1 MRIVFK
7 VVFLIAC
14 LLPSCMMMA
23 QVVSSVETAC
33 KVADRVLQDVRFY
46 YNLKLAGE
54 KDYWVVETVDFSR
67 NFCQKG
73 TAYAMSTIVADVD
86 KTVKLS
92 LVNYG
97 ACQIILNGK
106 TVWNNPGMSERDFRY
121 IERDFILKGEVDLHL
136 NKGINKILIKS
147 LAPQSGKWK
156 VHLRPHGFKFT
167 LTGLKEVE
175 KSLSDVSKWLII
187 GTFPE
192 DDFRKN
198 TVIENEFVT
207 GKMYK
212 GYAGEW
218 ISWMI
223 PRLDIVAANAEIHQ
237 PWGEGYT
244 AFNYHAAGLAM
255 AMEMLGNY
263 TGLDAYSGYCR
274 TYCDFFIEK
283 RKYMAYQKYVV
294 NAFNA
299 WDHKLVEG
307 YLLDYTSAPLLPYA
321 EVLLNTE
328 PEKRKPEY
336 IALFNEMQDYLDHVQ
351 TRTPEGNFNRINP
364 VKHTV
369 WVDDMYM
376 SLLFLVQSSRLTN
389 DKEMKMKRLTEAAE
403 MVFAFNKY
411 VYHPEFGLYQHA
423 QFTDKPAKLPFWSRG
438 NGWALWAVT
447 NILSELPKNHPL
459 YKKLLKHYRE
469 HVEGITTWQDKSG
482 LWHNLLNVPESYL
495 ETSGTA
501 IFTLCIA
508 RGIMNGWLNGKKYTP
523 IVEKGWAGIETMID
537 EQYQVHGITVG
548 TNGTTDINYYLERPT
563 ALNDCHGLFPVIIAA
578 IQVDKL
584 RSMNK

>member
-1 MRIVFK
+1 MMRIVFRM
-7 VVFLIAC
+7 VSLIIC
-14 LLPSCMMMA
+14 FLPSIVMA
-23 QVVSSVETAC
+23 GNSPIETAC
-33 KVADRVLQDVRFY
+33 KVADKVLQDVRFY

-54 KDYWVVETVDFSR
+54 KDYGVVKTVDFSR
-67 NFCQKG
+67 NFFQKG
-73 TAYAMSTIVADVD
+73 TAYALSTIVAESD

-92 LVNYG
+92 VVNYG
-97 ACQIILNGK
+97 PCKIILNGK
-106 TVWNNPGMSERDFRY
+106 EVWSNSGMSGDDFIY

-136 NKGINKILIKS
+136 KKGVNRVLIKS
-147 LAPQSGKWK
+147 CAPSSGKWK
-156 VHLRPHGFKFT
+156 VHLRPHDFHFT

-175 KSLSDVSKWLII
+175 QSLSDVSQWLII

-192 DDFRKN
+192 EDYTK
-198 TVIENEFVT
+198 TTLVEKEFVT
-207 GKMYK
+207 GKMYE
-212 GYAGEW
+212 GYAGEPVTW
-218 ISWMI
+218 TI
-223 PRLDIVAANAEIHQ
+223 PRPDIVAANAEIHQ

-244 AFNYHAAGLAM
+244 AFNYHAGGLAM

-263 TGLDAYSGYCR
+263 TGLASYSGYCR
-274 TYCDFFIEK
+274 TYCDFFLEK
-283 RKYMAYQKYVV
+283 RKYMAYQKYKV

-328 PEKRKPEY
+328 PENRKKEY
-336 IALFNEMQDYLDHVQ
+336 LDLFNEMQEYLDHVQ

-364 VKHTV
+364 VKYTV

-376 SLLFLVQSSRLTN
+376 SLPFLVQSARLSDN
-389 DKEMKMKRLTEAAE
+389 KEEKMKRLTEAAE

-411 VYHPEFGLYQHA
+411 VYHPEVRLYQHA
-423 QFTDKPAKLPFWSRG
+423 QFTGQPAKLPFWSRG

-447 NILSELPKNHPL
+447 NILSELPEKHPL
-459 YKKLLKHYRE
+459 YKKLLKHYRD
-469 HVEGITTWQDKSG
+469 HVEGLVAWQDKSG
-482 LWHNLLNVPESYL
+482 LWHNVLDVPESYL

-508 RGIMNGWLNGKKYTP
+508 RGIRKGWLNGKKYTP
-523 IVEKGWAGIETMID
+523 VVEKGWAGIETMID

-548 TNGTTDINYYLERPT
+548 TNGTTDLTYYLERPT

-578 IQVDKL
+578 IEVDKL

>member
-7 VVFLIAC
+7 MVSLIIC
-14 LLPSCMMMA
+14 LLPSIVMA
-23 QVVSSVETAC
+23 QVSSVETAC
-33 KVADRVLQDVRFY
+33 KVADKVIQDVRFY

-54 KDYWVVETVDFSR
+54 KDYWVVQTVDFSR
-67 NFCQKG
+67 NFFQKG
-73 TAYAMSTIVADVD
+73 TAYALSTVIADSD

-97 ACQIILNGK
+97 PCKIMLNGK
-106 TVWNNPGMSERDFRY
+106 EVWNNPGMSKDDFVY
-121 IERDFILKGEVDLHL
+121 IERDFILKGEVDLRL
-136 NKGINKILIKS
+136 NKGVNKILIKS
-147 LAPQSGKWK
+147 LTPPSGDWK
-156 VHLRPHGFKFT
+156 VHLRPHGFNFT

-175 KSLSDVSKWLII
+175 KSVSNVSKWLII
-187 GTFPE
+187 GTFPDSDYNKTAVVE
-192 DDFRKN
+192 Q
-198 TVIENEFVT
+198 EFVT
-207 GKMYK
+207 GKMYD
-212 GYAGEW
+212 GYAGELV
-218 ISWMI
+218 SWNI

-263 TGLDAYSGYCR
+263 TGLKPYSDYSR

-307 YLLDYTSAPLLPYA
+307 HLLDYTSAPLLPYA

-328 PEKRKPEY
+328 PEKRKTEY
-336 IALFNEMQDYLDHVQ
+336 VDLFNEMQEYLDRVQ

-376 SLLFLVQSSRLTN
+376 GLPFLVQSARLSDN
-389 DKEMKMKRLTEAAE
+389 ADEKMQRLNEAAE

-411 VYHPEFGLYQHA
+411 VYHPEIRLYQHA
-423 QFTDKPAKLPFWSRG
+423 QFTENPAKLPFWSRG

-459 YKKLLKHYRE
+459 YKRLLKHYRN
-469 HVEGITTWQDKSG
+469 HVEGLIAWQDKSG
-482 LWHNLLNVPESYL
+482 LWHNVLDVPESYL

-508 RGIMNGWLNGKKYTP
+508 RGIMNGWLNSKKYTS

-537 EQYQVHGITVG
+537 DQYQVHGITVG

-578 IQVDKL
+578 IEVDKL
-584 RSMNK
+584 RKMNK

>member
-1 MRIVFK
+1 
-7 VVFLIAC
+7 
-14 LLPSCMMMA
+14 
-23 QVVSSVETAC
+23 
-33 KVADRVLQDVRFY
+33 
-46 YNLKLAGE
+46 
-54 KDYWVVETVDFSR
+54 
-67 NFCQKG
+67 
-73 TAYAMSTIVADVD
+73 
-86 KTVKLS
+86 
-92 LVNYG
+92 
-97 ACQIILNGK
+97 
-106 TVWNNPGMSERDFRY
+106 
-121 IERDFILKGEVDLHL
+121 
-136 NKGINKILIKS
+136 
-147 LAPQSGKWK
+147 
-156 VHLRPHGFKFT
+156 
-167 LTGLKEVE
+167 
-175 KSLSDVSKWLII
+175 
-187 GTFPE
+187 
-192 DDFRKN
+192 
-198 TVIENEFVT
+198 
-207 GKMYK
+207 MYK

-263 TGLDAYSGYCR
+263 TSLDAYSGYCR

-376 SLLFLVQSSRLTN
+376 SLPFLVQSSRLTN

-411 VYHPEFGLYQHA
+411 VYHPELGLYQHA

-469 HVEGITTWQDKSG
+469 HVEGITAWQDKSG

-523 IVEKGWAGIETMID
+523 TVEKGWAGIETMID

-548 TNGTTDINYYLERPT
+548 TNVTTDINYYLERPT

>member
-7 VVFLIAC
+7 MVSLIIC
-14 LLPSCMMMA
+14 LLPSIVMA
-23 QVVSSVETAC
+23 QVSSVETAC
-33 KVADRVLQDVRFY
+33 KVADKVIQDVRFY

-54 KDYWVVETVDFSR
+54 KDYWVVQTVDFSR
-67 NFCQKG
+67 NFFQKG
-73 TAYAMSTIVADVD
+73 TAYALSTVIADSD

-97 ACQIILNGK
+97 PCKIMLNGK
-106 TVWNNPGMSERDFRY
+106 EVWNNPGMSKDDFVY
-121 IERDFILKGEVDLHL
+121 IERDFILKGEVDLRL
-136 NKGINKILIKS
+136 NKGVNKILIKS
-147 LAPQSGKWK
+147 LTPPSGDWK
-156 VHLRPHGFKFT
+156 VHLRSHGFNFT

-175 KSLSDVSKWLII
+175 KSVSNVSKWLII
-187 GTFPE
+187 GTFPDSDYNKTAVVE
-192 DDFRKN
+192 Q
-198 TVIENEFVT
+198 EFVT
-207 GKMYK
+207 GKMYD
-212 GYAGEW
+212 GYAGELV
-218 ISWMI
+218 SWNI

-263 TGLDAYSGYCR
+263 TGLKPYSDYSR

-307 YLLDYTSAPLLPYA
+307 HLLDYTSAPLLPYA

-328 PEKRKPEY
+328 PEKRKTEY
-336 IALFNEMQDYLDHVQ
+336 VDLFNEMQEYLDRVQ
-351 TRTPEGNFNRINP
+351 TRTLEGNFNRINP

-376 SLLFLVQSSRLTN
+376 GLPFLVQSARLSDN
-389 DKEMKMKRLTEAAE
+389 ADEKMQRLNEAAE

-411 VYHPEFGLYQHA
+411 VYHPEIRLYQHA
-423 QFTDKPAKLPFWSRG
+423 QFTENPAKLPFWSRG

-459 YKKLLKHYRE
+459 YKRLLKHYRN
-469 HVEGITTWQDKSG
+469 HVEGLIAWQDKSG
-482 LWHNLLNVPESYL
+482 LWHNVLDVPESYL

-508 RGIMNGWLNGKKYTP
+508 RGIMNGWLNSRKYAP

-537 EQYQVHGITVG
+537 DQYQVHGITVG

-578 IQVDKL
+578 IEVDKL
-584 RSMNK
+584 RKMNK

>member
-1 MRIVFK
+1 MNIVFK
-7 VVFLIAC
+7 KVSLIIC
-14 LLPSCMMMA
+14 LLPIHCVSA
-23 QVVSSVETAC
+23 QVSSVETAC
-33 KVADRVLQDVRFY
+33 KVADRVLRDVRFY
-46 YNLKLAGE
+46 YNLKLAEE
-54 KDYWVVETVDFSR
+54 KDYWVVQTVDFSR
-67 NFCQKG
+67 NFRRNG
-73 TAYAMSTIVADVD
+73 TAYALSTIVADAD

-97 ACQIILNGK
+97 PCKIMLNDK
-106 TVWNNPGMSERDFRY
+106 EVWNISGMSEEDFAY
-121 IERDFILKGEVDLHL
+121 IERDFILKGEVDLPL
-136 NKGINKILIKS
+136 NKGVNKVLIKS
-147 LAPQSGKWK
+147 LAPSSGNWK
-156 VHLRPHGFKFT
+156 VHLRPHGFSFT
-167 LTGLKEVE
+167 LTGLKEIE
-175 KSLSDVSKWLII
+175 KSLSDVAKWLMI

-192 DDFRKN
+192 NDYHHVTDVEK
-198 TVIENEFVT
+198 EFVT
-207 GKMYK
+207 GKMYI
-212 GYAGEW
+212 GYAGEPVTW
-218 ISWMI
+218 TI

-244 AFNYHAAGLAM
+244 AFNYHAGGLAM
-255 AMEMLGNY
+255 AMEMLGHY
-263 TGLDAYSGYCR
+263 TGLEPYSRYCR

-307 YLLDYTSAPLLPYA
+307 HLLDYTSAPLLPYA
-321 EVLLNTE
+321 EILLNTE

-336 IALFNEMQDYLDHVQ
+336 IALFNEMQAYLDHVQ

-376 SLLFLVQSSRLTN
+376 SLPFLVQSARLSVSEEE
-389 DKEMKMKRLTEAAE
+389 KWKRLDEAAK

-411 VYHPEFGLYQHA
+411 VYHPEVNLYQHA

-447 NILSELPKNHPL
+447 NILSELPHNHPL
-459 YKKLLKHYRE
+459 YKKLLKHYRN
-469 HVEGITTWQDKSG
+469 HVKGLVTWQDKSG
-482 LWHNLLNVPESYL
+482 LWHNVLDVPESYL

-508 RGIMNGWLNGKKYTP
+508 RGIMNGWLDSKKYTP

-537 EQYQVHGITVG
+537 EQHQVHGITVG
-548 TNGTTDINYYLERPT
+548 TNGTTDVNYYLQRPT

-578 IQVDKL
+578 IEVDKL
-584 RSMNK
+584 RSMKK

>member
-1 MRIVFK
+1 MMRIVFK
-7 VVFLIAC
+7 MVFLIAC
-14 LLPSCMMMA
+14 LLPSLRMA
-23 QVVSSVETAC
+23 AGSPVETVC
-33 KVADRVLQDVRFY
+33 KVADKVLQDVRFY
-46 YNLKLAGE
+46 YNLKLAGD
-54 KDYWVVETVDFSR
+54 KDYWVVQTVDFSR

-73 TAYAMSTIVADVD
+73 TAYALSTIVADSD

-97 ACQIILNGK
+97 ACKIILNGK
-106 TVWNNPGMSERDFRY
+106 EVWNHPGMSKDDFVY

-136 NKGINKILIKS
+136 NKGVNKILIKS
-147 LAPQSGKWK
+147 LAPPSGNWK
-156 VHLRPHGFKFT
+156 VHLRPHGFHFT
-167 LTGLKEVE
+167 LTGLKEIE
-175 KSLSDVSKWLII
+175 QSLSDVSKWLII
-187 GTFPE
+187 GTFP
-192 DDFRKN
+192 DADFNQASIVEK
-198 TVIENEFVT
+198 EFVT
-207 GKMYK
+207 GKMYD
-212 GYAGEW
+212 GYAGEAVAW
-218 ISWMI
+218 TI

-255 AMEMLGNY
+255 AMEMLGKY
-263 TGLDAYSGYCR
+263 TGLEPYSGYCR
-274 TYCDFFIEK
+274 TYCDFFLEK

-328 PEKRKPEY
+328 PAKRKPEY
-336 IALFNEMQDYLDHVQ
+336 MALFNEMQDYLDHVQ

-364 VKHTV
+364 VKYTV

-376 SLLFLVQSSRLTN
+376 ALPFLVQSSRLADN
-389 DKEMKMKRLTEAAE
+389 KEEKMKRLNEAAE

-411 VYHPEFGLYQHA
+411 VYHPEVRLYQHA
-423 QFTDKPAKLPFWSRG
+423 QFTGEPAKLPFWSRG

-459 YKKLLKHYRE
+459 YKKMLKHYRD
-469 HVEGITTWQDKSG
+469 HVEGLIVWQDKSG
-482 LWHNLLNVPESYL
+482 LWHNVLDVPESYL

-501 IFTLCIA
+501 IFTLCMA
-508 RGIMNGWLNGKKYTP
+508 RGIMNGWLDSKKYIP
-523 IVEKGWAGIETMID
+523 IVEKGWEGIETMID

-578 IQVDKL
+578 IEVDKL
-584 RSMNK
+584 RSMSK